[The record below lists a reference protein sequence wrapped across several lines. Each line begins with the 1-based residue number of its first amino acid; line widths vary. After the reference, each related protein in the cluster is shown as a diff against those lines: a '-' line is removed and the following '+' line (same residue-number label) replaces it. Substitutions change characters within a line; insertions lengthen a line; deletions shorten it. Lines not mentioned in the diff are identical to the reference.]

1 MKNYRAPR
9 TLSECEFTV
18 GYPRVPRRDRCND
31 VVVLVSLVIFV
42 AVAVLLAVAL

>member
-1 MKNYRAPR
+1 MKDYRTPR

-18 GYPRVPRRDRCND
+18 GYPRVPRRDRRND

-42 AVAVLLAVAL
+42 VVVVLVAVAL